1 MSPTSIP
8 SRSLYYDGRPQ
19 KSKSSRAETF
29 QSINPAN
36 GRPLTDITAASEA
49 DCEAA
54 LASAQKAFRSW
65 SRTPAIERSRILH
78 RAVQILRERNDELA
92 KIETLDTG
100 KPYSET
106 SAVDV
111 VTGADVL
118 EYYANYIGNG
128 GLDGERIKLREGVW
142 VNSTRESLGVCVGI
156 GAWNYP
162 IQMYVVRSPRSDKRR
177 ASIISE
183 LIPV

>member
-1 MSPTSIP
+1 MASSKIPT
-8 SRSLYYDGRPQ
+8 RSLYYDGKSQ
-19 KSKSSRAETF
+19 KPKSNSPETF
-29 QSINPAN
+29 KSINPAS
-36 GRPLTDITAASEA
+36 GRPTTDIAAASEA

-54 LASAQKAFRSW
+54 IASARRAFRTW

-78 RAVQILRERNDELA
+78 KAVQILRQRNDELA

-106 SAVDV
+106 SAVDI

-128 GLDGERIKLREGVW
+128 GLDGERIKIREGVW
-142 VNSTRESLGVCVGI
+142 VNSTREPLGVCVGI

-162 IQMYVVRSPRSDKRR
+162 IQM
-177 ASIISE
+177 
-183 LIPV
+183 